1 MSNSVWLLQNLKKK
15 KVSANVCIWLSDLSP
30 PTESI
35 FGGTI
40 DSAFLVRSQK

>member
-1 MSNSVWLLQNLKKK
+1 MVASKLKKKK
-15 KVSANVCIWLSDLSP
+15 KVSANVGIWLSDLSP